1 MIFEPVFDAA
11 LVKVVLNIAW
21 KCHDTL
27 LRFEFAK
34 ADTALILISKNLWI
48 PIELKHLVE
57 HLCVLSVLLANL
69 LLSLESFVEEVR
81 NKACE

>member
-34 ADTALILISKNLWI
+34 ADAAFILICKNLWI

>member
-21 KCHDTL
+21 KSHDTL

-34 ADTALILISKNLWI
+34 ADAALILISKNLWI

-69 LLSLESFVEEVR
+69 LLSLESFIEEVR
-81 NKACE
+81 NEACE